1 MILFLQLFE
10 ITEVVFLYCLVFFF
24 GLVISYWSSCSLSMV
39 TSYCHMKYLVQV
51 QDDWCFTREIIVFYF
66 ITILPFLSHSESATF
81 LHLTSVL
88 LSVCLALS
96 LGLTL
101 ANNLA
106 E

>member
-1 MILFLQLFE
+1 MLFLQLFE
-10 ITEVVFLYCLVFFF
+10 ITEVVFLYCLFFFF
-24 GLVISYWSSCSLSMV
+24 GPVISYWSSCSLSMV
-39 TSYCHMKYLVQV
+39 TSYCHIKYLVQV
-51 QDDWCFTREIIVFYF
+51 HDGWCFTREIIVFCF
-66 ITILPFLSHSESATF
+66 ITIFSFLSGSKSASF